1 MIKKADKI
9 YVSIQALLFILYII
23 PIKIFQLHIVAVFRY
38 AGILFSLT
46 GILIAS
52 IALLQL
58 NKFLTA
64 FPTPKQNSRL
74 LKSGVYKYVRHP
86 VYSGII
92 LTSTG
97 YGLFAQDVWKL
108 LIAASLF
115 ILFYFKSKY
124 EESLLLKHFKQ
135 YEAYQKNSYRF
146 FPFL

>member
-9 YVSIQALLFILYII
+9 YVSIQALLFILYLI
-23 PIKIFQLHIVAVFRY
+23 PLTIFRLHIVLIFRY

-64 FPTPKQNSRL
+64 FPTPKRNSTL

-86 VYSGII
+86 IYSGII

-108 LIAASLF
+108 FIAATLF

-124 EESLLLKHFKQ
+124 EESLLLKHFEE
-135 YEAYQKNSYRF
+135 YEAYQKNSSRF
-146 FPFL
+146 FLFF

>member
-46 GILIAS
+46 GIAIAT

-74 LKSGVYKYVRHP
+74 LKSGIYKYVRHP

-92 LTSTG
+92 LISTG

-108 LIAASLF
+108 FIAASLF

-124 EESLLLKHFKQ
+124 EESLLLKHFEQ
-135 YEAYQKNSYRF
+135 YEAYRKNSYRF